1 MKCAF
6 SLENVQPSP
15 FENEGPIVNFRYCPT
30 KAYQTKLFDDYIY
43 FNLREGILERVI
55 NNGMTSSSWHF
66 NQLLYVN
73 VKILDYVSQF
83 FLVRRLILLIL
94 RKKAS
99 MVTSLANVT

>member
-1 MKCAF
+1 MDDFLLNVKSRIRRSAEYDSIIKCAF

-55 NNGMTSSSWHF
+55 NNGMTGSPWHF
-66 NQLLYVN
+66 NIV
-73 VKILDYVSQF
+73 I
-83 FLVRRLILLIL
+83 I
-94 RKKAS
+94 KKH
-99 MVTSLANVT
+99 SLAIFTA